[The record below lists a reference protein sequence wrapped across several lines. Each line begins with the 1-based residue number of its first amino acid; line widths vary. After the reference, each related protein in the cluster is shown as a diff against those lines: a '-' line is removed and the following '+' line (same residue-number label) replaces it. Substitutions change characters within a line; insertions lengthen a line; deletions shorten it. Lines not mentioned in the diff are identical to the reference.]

1 MGEQQKQKRTYS
13 YVLKLK
19 NLEERR
25 HANDRHLTNAAD
37 QNIIHSDLQ
46 RQGAGGRLQ
55 IGTLAGF
62 RSEQVAAFELDCM
75 ADIVGTRTGF
85 DPYITVTSLVLSIL
99 TVMLC

>member
-25 HANDRHLTNAAD
+25 HADDRHLTNAAD

-75 ADIVGTRTGF
+75 ADIVGTRKRRLRLINGANDDEEDETQ
-85 DPYITVTSLVLSIL
+85 D
-99 TVMLC
+99 

>member
-1 MGEQQKQKRTYS
+1 M
-13 YVLKLK
+13 K
-19 NLEERR
+19 NLGERR
-25 HANDRHLTNAAD
+25 HADDRHLTNAAD

-75 ADIVGTRTGF
+75 ADIVGTRTQRNREIIRRIWECFLGNRE
-85 DPYITVTSLVLSIL
+85 
-99 TVMLC
+99 